1 MISRYPVVHPWRPA
15 PRMAQLMP
23 PVNYVTTGN
32 VDAFMTQAKS
42 SIKVVA
48 DIARQYELTDEERRI
63 IDSEVGKVSGFT
75 LPMAEIPQGPSWL
88 TVGAALLAGGLLGSV
103 LL

>member
-15 PRMAQLMP
+15 PRMAQMSP
-23 PVNYVTTGN
+23 PVNYVTTGS

-42 SIKVVA
+42 SIKAVA
-48 DIARQYELTDEERRI
+48 DIASQYELTDEDRRAI
-63 IDSEVGKVSGFT
+63 ESEVGKVSGFT
-75 LPMAEIPQGPSWL
+75 LPMAELPKGPSWM
-88 TVGAALLAGGLLGSV
+88 TVGLAALAGGLVGAI